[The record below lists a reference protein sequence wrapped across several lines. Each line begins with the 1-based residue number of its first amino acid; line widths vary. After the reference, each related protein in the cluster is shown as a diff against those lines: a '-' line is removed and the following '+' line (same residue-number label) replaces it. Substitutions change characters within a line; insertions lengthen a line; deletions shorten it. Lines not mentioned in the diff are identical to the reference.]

1 MPHKKGARAS
11 VKREVRV
18 IASPQ
23 KFTIRRN
30 ADGSRSVSGYFATF
44 NTLSHDM
51 GFREKLLPGAFS
63 QSLLENPVQCLFN
76 HDNSKLLGRTES
88 KTLKVQESS
97 IGLRFDVTLPDTTYA
112 NDLVVLMERGDAFEC
127 SFGFSV
133 PDGGDSWSVMPDGA
147 TLLRQINT
155 AILFEGSILVSPAA
169 YPNTSANLRSLPS
182 ALRSKLTKRDD
193 IEDGDSDFDDPTN
206 DLDCEG
212 EDEDD
217 PACTDENRAAC
228 ECTCKACAE
237 NRCERCSDIR
247 CADLRCMRN
256 GCFIQSD
263 EDRRKHNHD
272 VSVLQLRLKL
282 QQHRRPPIG
291 N

>member
-1 MPHKKGARAS
+1 MPHKTGAQQG

-18 IASPQ
+18 IAAPQ
-23 KFTIRRN
+23 RFTIRQN
-30 ADGSRSVSGYFATF
+30 ADGSRSVSGRFATF

-63 QSLLENPVQCLFN
+63 QSLRENPVQCLFN
-76 HDNSKLLGRTES
+76 HDSSKLLGRTES
-88 KTLKVQESS
+88 KTLKVQEDS
-97 IGLRFDVTLPDTTYA
+97 IGLRFDVKLPDTTYA

-133 PDGGDSWSVMPDGA
+133 PDGGDDWSVMPDG
-147 TLLRQINT
+147 TLLRTIST
-155 AILFEGSILVSPAA
+155 AVLFEGSILVSPAA

-193 IEDGDSDFDDPTN
+193 IDDGDSDFDDPT
-206 DLDCEG
+206 DLDCDG

-217 PACTDENRAAC
+217 PRCQDENRDLCAC
-228 ECTCKACAE
+228 NCKACAE
-237 NRCERCSDIR
+237 GRCERCSDIR
-247 CADLRCMRN
+247 CADLRCMRD

-272 VSVLQLRLKL
+272 VAVLQLRLKL
-282 QQHRRPPIG
+282 AQHRRPIS